1 MGVSESVLT
10 EFKQLHE
17 SYKEAHEKILV
28 LQATAIEGIRKI
40 GVGCITEESRTEFIS
55 LEKEI
60 NRTLSRMREICE
72 SLHKGA

>member
-1 MGVSESVLT
+1 MAVSESIISEFT
-10 EFKQLHE
+10 ELNEK
-17 SYKEAHEKILV
+17 YKAANAKILV

-60 NRTLSRMREICE
+60 CDSLARMREICE
-72 SLHKGA
+72 SLH